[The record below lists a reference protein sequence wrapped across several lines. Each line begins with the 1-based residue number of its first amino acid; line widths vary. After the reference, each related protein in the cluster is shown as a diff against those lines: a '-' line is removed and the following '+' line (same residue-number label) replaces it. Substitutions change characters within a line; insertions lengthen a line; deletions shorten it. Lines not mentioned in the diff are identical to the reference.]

1 MFFTK
6 FKSNKDNLIQIKNV
20 LFLIMI
26 LEILKIK
33 IYKDKNS

>member
-6 FKSNKDNLIQIKNV
+6 FKSNKDNLIEIKNV

-26 LEILKIK
+26 RNT
-33 IYKDKNS
+33 KN